1 MPHFLTDNFVSAIVG
16 ALVGSVITAGVLMY
30 QTWSERNRTK
40 KAIATALLWEIDDFY
55 KANVQKTYRALE
67 RATPSELG
75 YHVRTPHKGFTIYDA
90 AANEIGLFQA
100 GTVKGLV
107 MFYASAR
114 AYLNLIDDYGQAMT
128 KVVAGDATLRPLA
141 ITLLYYVKK
150 NSSDLVPLI
159 KIVTEL
165 LATESGSRYEFESVE
180 RVPKAAVGLIT

>member
-1 MPHFLTDNFVSAIVG
+1 MPHFVTDNFVSAVGG
-16 ALVGSVITAGVLMY
+16 ALVGSIITAGVLMY
-30 QTWSERNRTK
+30 QTWSERSRTK

-67 RATPSELG
+67 RAVPSELG
-75 YHVRTPHKGFTIYDA
+75 YHVRTPHKGFTVYDA
-90 AANEIGLFQA
+90 TANKIGLFQT

-114 AYLNLIDDYGQAMT
+114 AYLNLIDDYGQAMA
-128 KVVAGDATLRPLA
+128 KVVAGDATFRPMA

-159 KIVTEL
+159 KLVTKV
-165 LATESGSRYEFESVE
+165 LATEAGSRYEFESVE
-180 RVPKAAVGLIT
+180 RAPKADVGPTS